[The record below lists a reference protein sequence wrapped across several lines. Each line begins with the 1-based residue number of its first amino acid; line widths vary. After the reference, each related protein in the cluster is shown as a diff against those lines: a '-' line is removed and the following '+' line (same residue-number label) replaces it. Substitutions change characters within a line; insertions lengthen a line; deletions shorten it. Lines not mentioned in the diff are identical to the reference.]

1 MNEKFNEQQLML
13 IEIWMKNVGLRKNFF
28 PPPPPPP
35 CLPTI
40 LGKEILISGWNVTTN
55 KLKYKNY
62 KFKTNIMNIYN
73 DNTPVLQQ
81 GQCFQYICVLMK
93 HISSTCQYD

>member
-1 MNEKFNEQQLML
+1 MKNLMNNSML
-13 IEIWMKNVGLRKNFF
+13 IEIWMKNVGLRQQ
-28 PPPPPPP
+28 
-35 CLPTI
+35 LPTI

-73 DNTPVLQQ
+73 EQ